1 VSIPGVHRH
10 GLAPDDGPGHVR
22 AVVEAQQMAL
32 ALHSRWMGVRVDTIH
47 ATGGAAANVEILQV
61 MADVFGA
68 DVCQLEVP
76 NAACLGAALR
86 AYHADRRAAGEAVPW
101 SEVIRGF
108 VEPKLRLRP
117 DAARHAI
124 YQALLRKYEAF
135 EASHLTPSNR
145 STTS

>member
-1 VSIPGVHRH
+1 
-10 GLAPDDGPGHVR
+10 
-22 AVVEAQQMAL
+22 
-32 ALHSRWMGVRVDTIH
+32 VDTIH

-108 VEPKLRLRP
+108 VEPKLRLQP

-124 YQALLRKYEAF
+124 YQELLRKYEAF